1 MRGIRDAPARC
12 CAPAASPGCAGAE
25 TDGAGGITDWDIL
38 LDGCRK
44 GDRKAQKRL
53 FDRLSPKMFPLCI
66 RYMGNREAAEDVLQE
81 GFITLFSRLDSY
93 AGKGSFEGWA
103 RRLFVNTALMQLRKN
118 DALAGS
124 DDIDAARS
132 LSSEAPSA
140 VETLGYRELMKLI
153 ASLPEGL
160 RTVFNLYVIEGYSHK
175 EIAEAL
181 GMEEATSRSKL
192 QRARIRLQELMKGIR

>member
-1 MRGIRDAPARC
+1 MKRFDRELHLIMWA
-12 CAPAASPGCAGAE
+12 AE

-81 GFITLFSRLDSY
+81 GSITLFSRLDSY

>member
-1 MRGIRDAPARC
+1 MKRFDRELHLIVWA
-12 CAPAASPGCAGAE
+12 AE
-25 TDGAGGITDWDIL
+25 TDGTGRITDWDIL

-53 FDRLSPKMFPLCI
+53 FDRLAPKMFPVCI
-66 RYMGNREAAEDVLQE
+66 RYMGDSLSAEDVLQE
-81 GFITLFSRLDSY
+81 GFVTLFSRLDSY
-93 AGKGSFEGWA
+93 SGKGSFEGWA
-103 RRLFVNTALMQLRKN
+103 RKLFVNTALMQLRKN
-118 DALAGS
+118 DALPGS
-124 DDIDAARS
+124 DDIDSARG

-192 QRARIRLQELMKGIR
+192 QRARVRLQELIKENR

>member
-1 MRGIRDAPARC
+1 MKRFDRELHLIMWA
-12 CAPAASPGCAGAE
+12 AE

-181 GMEEATSRSKL
+181 WMEEATSRSKL

>member
-1 MRGIRDAPARC
+1 MKRFDRELHLIVWA
-12 CAPAASPGCAGAE
+12 AE
-25 TDGAGGITDWDIL
+25 TDGSGRTTDWDIL

-44 GDRKAQKRL
+44 GDRKAQKGL
-53 FDRLSPKMFPLCI
+53 FDRLAPKMFPLCI
-66 RYMGNREAAEDVLQE
+66 RYMGNRETAEDVLQE
-81 GFITLFSRLDSY
+81 GFVTLFSRLDSY

-103 RRLFVNTALMQLRKN
+103 RKLFVNTALMQLRKN

-124 DDIDAARS
+124 DDIDTVRS

-192 QRARIRLQELMKGIR
+192 QRARIRLQELMKENR

>member
-1 MRGIRDAPARC
+1 MKRFNRELHLIMWA
-12 CAPAASPGCAGAE
+12 AE

>member
-1 MRGIRDAPARC
+1 MKRFDRELHLIMWA
-12 CAPAASPGCAGAE
+12 AE

>member
-1 MRGIRDAPARC
+1 MKRFDRKLHLIVWA
-12 CAPAASPGCAGAE
+12 AE
-25 TDGAGGITDWDIL
+25 TDGTGGTTDWDIL

-53 FDRLSPKMFPLCI
+53 FDRLAPKMFPVCI
-66 RYMGNREAAEDVLQE
+66 RYMGNTESAEDVLQE
-81 GFITLFSRLDSY
+81 GFVTLFSRLDSY
-93 AGKGSFEGWA
+93 SGKGSFEGWA

-124 DDIDAARS
+124 DDIDTVRS
-132 LSSEAPSA
+132 LSSEAPTA

-160 RTVFNLYVIEGYSHK
+160 RTVFNLYVVEGYSHK

-192 QRARIRLQELMKGIR
+192 QRARVRLQELIKENR

>member
-1 MRGIRDAPARC
+1 MKRFDRELHLIMWA
-12 CAPAASPGCAGAE
+12 AE

-66 RYMGNREAAEDVLQE
+66 REAAEDVLQE

>member
-1 MRGIRDAPARC
+1 MKRFDRELHLIMWA
-12 CAPAASPGCAGAE
+12 AE

-153 ASLPEGL
+153 GSLPEGL
-160 RTVFNLYVIEGYSHK
+160 GTVFNLYVIEGYSHK